1 MFSQRGPTHAGGNT
15 IKSGRSTQKKKHPMP
30 QAQDAH
36 DPAKEHG
43 EAEKGFF
50 AVRFRQN
57 ASNHSVSDLSS
68 PERRHHSDR
77 LVGHLTPFHLPRDC
91 GGGWIYLIRQKNN
104 TTEAPCQEPFAFL
117 RDIGPSMPSYIPA

>member
-15 IKSGRSTQKKKHPMP
+15 IKSGRSTQKKKRPMP
-30 QAQDAH
+30 QAQDTH

-68 PERRHHSDR
+68 PES
-77 LVGHLTPFHLPRDC
+77 LQ
-91 GGGWIYLIRQKNN
+91 I
-104 TTEAPCQEPFAFL
+104 ESQEKICRKAKK
-117 RDIGPSMPSYIPA
+117 GMG